1 MTTTLIPTKQLL
13 NSNPNL
19 RESTLRSLI
28 RRGYII
34 PTRLGG
40 FFVFTEDEA
49 NKVKVYL
56 ETNWKV

>member
-1 MTTTLIPTKQLL
+1 MPTTLIPTKELL
-13 NSNPNL
+13 ISIPQL

-28 RRGYII
+28 RRKYVI

-40 FFVFTEDEA
+40 FFVFTEEEA

-56 ETNWKV
+56 EQNWKV